1 MTKNKNNSVSILI
14 AEDSKTQVEI
24 LRHLLESDGYSV
36 KVAYNGREALD
47 QIKKEQPDLVLT
59 DVMMPEMNG
68 YELCKNLKSDPDT
81 SSIPVILVTSL
92 DSKEDREHGIT
103 VGADAY
109 IVKSGFDHNNLLE
122 VINRLI

>member
-81 SSIPVILVTSL
+81 SSIPVILVTCAL
-92 DSKEDREHGIT
+92 TRRMFYQGLNVERI
-103 VGADAY
+103 
-109 IVKSGFDHNNLLE
+109 ILL
-122 VINRLI
+122 